1 MTNTLNVNR
10 NSIIVLRVL
19 LSGIFIVAS
28 FNHLFNLEKTVH
40 KINQARFK
48 DLAYLFGDPSITVM
62 ASGIPML
69 FAGVALMA
77 GYKTKYAALI
87 LAFIIIPITI
97 TVQVGQMA
105 TIGPLFKNI
114 ALFGGLLFF
123 IMNNFNNLKTK
134 QNEIN

>member
-1 MTNTLNVNR
+1 MTNNLNVNR

-40 KINQARFK
+40 KINQARFRE
-48 DLAYLFGDPSITVM
+48 LAYLFGDPSITVI

-69 FAGVALMA
+69 ISGIALMI

-87 LAFIIIPITI
+87 LALILVPITI
-97 TVQVGQMA
+97 TIQVGQMV

-114 ALFGGLLFF
+114 ALLGGLLFF
-123 IMNNFNNLKTK
+123 IMNNLNNLKTK